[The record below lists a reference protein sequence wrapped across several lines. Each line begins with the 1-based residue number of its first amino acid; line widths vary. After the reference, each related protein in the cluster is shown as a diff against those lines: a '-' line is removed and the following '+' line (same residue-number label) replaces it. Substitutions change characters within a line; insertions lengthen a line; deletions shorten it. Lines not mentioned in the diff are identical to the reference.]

1 MYNLQCIIIHM
12 LNLCSIPPHAAIIF
26 KPLSVAIM
34 AEVMMQDAW
43 NYFSSGGSSAPA
55 DKVSIFEKN
64 DIHRRGRVSYLIQ

>member
-1 MYNLQCIIIHM
+1 MYNLQCINIHV
-12 LNLCSIPPHAAIIF
+12 LNLCSTPPHTAIIF
-26 KPLSVAIM
+26 KPLSVAVM

-43 NYFSSGGSSAPA
+43 KYFSSGGSSAPA